1 MLITNSVLLL
11 AAGAVQVYA
20 ATSTSSNYLP
30 QFSPS
35 FPKIKKA
42 SGVVS
47 SYNAG
52 PYDTSSKLSTETLKG
67 YPEPWSSPDTSHPEI
82 KAVYK
87 KINWSKV
94 PKAPVRKQK
103 SNGDWEFDSDGDDDP
118 YCWWSDTNC
127 VKPKASYLPPDIYEC
142 PKKGDW
148 GLTYDDGPFN
158 KLDADAEGASK
169 ENPYAEPALY
179 NFLAKRNLHANLF
192 YIGSNVVTY
201 PAAAKRALN
210 NGHQLCVHTWSHPVM
225 TTQSNIKVVAELYWT
240 LKAIKEATG
249 VTPKCWR
256 PPQGDVDDRVRS
268 IAWQMGLRTVLWN
281 EDSNDWNMPD
291 NDNGGTLSPKKV
303 DGYFQSWINAEKAGK
318 FKTGLVVLE
327 HELNRKTVNMTMHWL
342 PTLEKTFNVVP
353 ALSCNG
359 ISQPYWETNFV
370 YPTDYSG
377 SSGSSSSGSSS
388 GSCVSGSY
396 GLGNGDGYN
405 GYCCENQADC
415 QDDCIKG
422 KCNGPVNPKPTPNS
436 SCTSGSYGLGNG
448 DGYNGY
454 CCETQAD
461 CQDDCIS
468 GKCNGPVNP
477 KPKPNT
483 SCTSGSYGL
492 EKGDGYSGYCCKT
505 QADCQDDCVSGK
517 CNGPTAPSS
526 SCKPGSRGKRKGDGK
541 DGYCCSSSDDCLE
554 TCRSGKCGL

>member
-353 ALSCNG
+353 ALSC
-359 ISQPYWETNFV
+359 
-370 YPTDYSG
+370 PT
-377 SSGSSSSGSSS
+377 
-388 GSCVSGSY
+388 
-396 GLGNGDGYN
+396 
-405 GYCCENQADC
+405 
-415 QDDCIKG
+415 
-422 KCNGPVNPKPTPNS
+422 
-436 SCTSGSYGLGNG
+436 CT
-448 DGYNGY
+448 
-454 CCETQAD
+454 
-461 CQDDCIS
+461 DDCIS